1 MTACQVRKAGQPR
14 WQQAR
19 PVPSCR
25 DACCPSAA
33 KWPLSLPP
41 LLCMLWSLVAGR
53 EEERPWI
60 ADHVHTPAARDFPPG
75 ATRKRP
81 LIYV

>member
-1 MTACQVRKAGQPR
+1 MLVAP
-14 WQQAR
+14 QQQNGR
-19 PVPSCR
+19 
-25 DACCPSAA
+25 SA
-33 KWPLSLPP
+33 WPP
-41 LLCMLWSLVAGR
+41 LLRMLWSLVAGR

>member
-1 MTACQVRKAGQPR
+1 MSNQ
-14 WQQAR
+14 
-19 PVPSCR
+19 
-25 DACCPSAA
+25 
-33 KWPLSLPP
+33 LSFVCP
-41 LLCMLWSLVAGR
+41 LLCMLWSLVYAGR

-60 ADHVHTPAARDFPPG
+60 AQHVHTPAARNFPPG